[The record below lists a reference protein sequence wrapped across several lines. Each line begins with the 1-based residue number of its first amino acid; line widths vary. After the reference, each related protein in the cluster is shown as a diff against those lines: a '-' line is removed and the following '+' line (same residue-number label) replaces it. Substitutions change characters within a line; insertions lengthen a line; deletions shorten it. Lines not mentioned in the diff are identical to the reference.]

1 MIGPSRWV
9 VPLAIGATAT
19 AVCLSVLASWQR
31 GGALA
36 ERLVWVATGLV
47 LVLCAHLLP
56 ALIRDARPAVRGMVA
71 VLWLAC
77 MVTAC
82 YGHLTFFLLAQLRA
96 GEQRAASVAAPTPPL
111 ERNLTAVMA
120 ERATVTGQLARANA
134 RGCQRDCESL
144 EALRVTLAAKLDALN
159 AEADEI
165 RRHQATNDRA
175 MAQRDAMATDPV
187 TARLAGLLGTT
198 GARID
203 LLSGL
208 AFAAVLEGVACLLWT
223 VGLQS
228 RPQAPDP
235 LLRPAPINRS
245 HASAPASQKVV
256 TNSRRPEAP
265 PVSSLVGMKSGY
277 TDADVAQ
284 LAQDIAAGLVRPTVA
299 EIRRHLG
306 CSQARATALRRQVAA
321 ICPAA

>member
-36 ERLVWVATGLV
+36 ERVVWVATGLV
-47 LVLCAHLLP
+47 LVLSAHLLP
-56 ALIRDARPAVRGMVA
+56 ALLREARPAVRGVVA

-96 GEQRAASVAAPTPPL
+96 GEQRVASVAAPAPPR
-111 ERNLTAVMA
+111 ERNLTAVMT
-120 ERATVTGQLARANA
+120 ERATVTAQLARANA
-134 RGCQRDCESL
+134 RGCQHDCGSL
-144 EALRVTLAAKLDALN
+144 EARRVTLAAKLDALN
-159 AEADEI
+159 AEADEV
-165 RRHQATNDRA
+165 RRHQAIDDRA
-175 MAQRDAMATDPV
+175 TARRDALATDPV
-187 TARLAGLLGTT
+187 TARLAALLGTT
-198 GARID
+198 GERID

-208 AFAAVLEGVACLLWT
+208 AFASVLEGVACLLWT
-223 VGLQS
+223 VGLRS
-228 RPQAPDP
+228 RPPASDP
-235 LLRPAPINRS
+235 VPRPARINRS
-245 HASAPASQKVV
+245 RASTPVDHEVV
-256 TNSRRPEAP
+256 TNSRRPETP
-265 PVSSLVGMKSGY
+265 PVSSLVGMTSA
-277 TDADVAQ
+277 DADVTW

-299 EIRRHLG
+299 DIRRHLS

-321 ICPAA
+321 IRPTA

>member
-47 LVLCAHLLP
+47 LVLSAHLLP
-56 ALIRDARPAVRGMVA
+56 ALIREARPAVRGVVA

-96 GEQRAASVAAPTPPL
+96 GEQRAASVAAPAPPP

-120 ERATVTGQLARANA
+120 ERATVTAQLARANA
-134 RGCQRDCESL
+134 RGCQHDCGSL
-144 EALRVTLAAKLDALN
+144 EARRVTLAAKLEALN
-159 AEADEI
+159 AEVDEV
-165 RRHQATNDRA
+165 RRHQATDDRA
-175 MAQRDAMATDPV
+175 TAQRDALATDPV

-223 VGLQS
+223 VGLRS
-228 RPQAPDP
+228 RRPTPELAP
-235 LLRPAPINRS
+235 RPAPINRS
-245 HASAPASQKVV
+245 HKATPVNHEVV
-256 TNSRRPEAP
+256 TNSRRPATP
-265 PVSSLVGMKSGY
+265 PVSSVVGMKSA
-277 TDADVAQ
+277 DADVTR
-284 LAQDIAAGLVRPTVA
+284 LARDVASGLVRPTVA
-299 EIRRHLG
+299 DIRRHLG

-321 ICPAA
+321 VRLAT

>member
-36 ERLVWVATGLV
+36 ERVVWVATGLV
-47 LVLCAHLLP
+47 LVLSAHLLP
-56 ALIRDARPAVRGMVA
+56 ALIREARPAVRGVVA

-96 GEQRAASVAAPTPPL
+96 GEQRAASVAAPAPPPG
-111 ERNLTAVMA
+111 RTLTAVMT
-120 ERATVTGQLARANA
+120 ERATVTAQLARANA
-134 RGCQRDCESL
+134 RSCQHDCESL
-144 EALRVTLAAKLDALN
+144 EARRVTLAAKLDALN
-159 AEADEI
+159 AEADEV
-165 RRHQATNDRA
+165 RRHQAMDDRA
-175 MAQRDAMATDPV
+175 TAQRDALATDPV

-198 GARID
+198 SARID

-208 AFAAVLEGVACLLWT
+208 AFASVLEGVACLLWT
-223 VGLQS
+223 VGLRS
-228 RPQAPDP
+228 RPPAPDP
-235 LLRPAPINRS
+235 VPRPARINRCR
-245 HASAPASQKVV
+245 ASTPVGHEAV
-256 TNSRRPEAP
+256 TNSRRLETP
-265 PVSSLVGMKSGY
+265 PVSSLVGFTSA
-277 TDADVAQ
+277 DADVTR
-284 LAQDIAAGLVRPTVA
+284 LAHDIAAGLVRPTVA
-299 EIRRHLG
+299 DIRRHLS

-321 ICPAA
+321 IRPAA